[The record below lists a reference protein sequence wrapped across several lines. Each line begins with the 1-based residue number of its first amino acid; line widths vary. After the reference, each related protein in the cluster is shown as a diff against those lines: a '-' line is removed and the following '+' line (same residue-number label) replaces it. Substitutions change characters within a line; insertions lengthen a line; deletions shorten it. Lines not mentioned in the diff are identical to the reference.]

1 MTWAWHN
8 PVPVAH
14 DHPPHPGLDLIARL
28 ESVFAP
34 LLQRIA
40 ACHALLPLLLPLACA
55 RLMRARARITAI
67 LTAVAEGTW
76 QAPRPNAG
84 RGAATRTPRTTLRK
98 RTPTP
103 YLPRRKGWLGHVTD
117 HHVRAHASQLTH
129 LLTDPGTQA
138 ILARAPATA
147 RAALI
152 RALRGPT
159 RLLGLDLPSQLQ
171 LPGPPRPPRIRK
183 QRLPSPRTCGGLGPQ
198 SGPMEGGVA
207 SHTQARLLPTDH
219 PIPRNALAFARYNR
233 RRFGKG
239 G

>member
-28 ESVFAP
+28 DSVFAP
-34 LLQRIA
+34 LFQRIA
-40 ACHALLPLLLPLACA
+40 ACTALLPLLLPLACA

-84 RGAATRTPRTTLRK
+84 RGAAPRGAATRTQRTTPRK
-98 RTPTP
+98 RTPAL

-129 LLTDPGTQA
+129 LLADPGTQA

-171 LPGPPRPPRIRK
+171 LPGPPRPPRARK
-183 QRLPSPRTCGGLGPQ
+183 NLLSPRQ
-198 SGPMEGGVA
+198 SRGEPEGG
-207 SHTQARLLPTDH
+207 SPLRTTQAGGLLPTDH

>member
-1 MTWAWHN
+1 LHRPDIGLIVLFLTWAWHN

-67 LTAVAEGTW
+67 LTAIVEGTW
-76 QAPRPNAG
+76 QAPRPHA
-84 RGAATRTPRTTLRK
+84 PRTTPRK
-98 RTPTP
+98 RPPTP

-129 LLTDPGTQA
+129 LLNDPGTQA
-138 ILARAPATA
+138 ILTRAPATA

-159 RLLGLDLPSQLQ
+159 RLLALDLPPQLQ
-171 LPGPPRPPRIRK
+171 LAGPPRPPRVRK
-183 QRLPSPRTCGGLGPQ
+183 NLLSPRQ
-198 SGPMEGGVA
+198 SRGEPEGGSPLRNTRV
-207 SHTQARLLPTDH
+207 TLLPTDH
-219 PIPRNALAFARYNR
+219 PIPQNALAFARYNR

>member
-28 ESVFAP
+28 DSIFAP

-55 RLMRARARITAI
+55 RLMRARARIKAI

-76 QAPRPNAG
+76 QAPRRRA
-84 RGAATRTPRTTLRK
+84 PRTTPRK
-98 RTPTP
+98 HSPTPT
-103 YLPRRKGWLGHVTD
+103 LPRRKGWLGHVTD
-117 HHVRAHASQLTH
+117 HHVRAHASPLTH
-129 LLTDPGTQA
+129 LLNDPGTKA
-138 ILARAPATA
+138 ILARAPVTA

-152 RALRGPT
+152 RALRGPA
-159 RLLGLDLPSQLQ
+159 RLLALDLPNQLQ
-171 LPGPPRPPRIRK
+171 LAGPPRPPRIR
-183 QRLPSPRTCGGLGPQ
+183 PPRPRPAAPQ
-198 SGPMEGGVA
+198 GV
-207 SHTQARLLPTDH
+207 LPTDR
-219 PIPRNALAFARYNR
+219 PIPRNVLAFARYNR

-239 G
+239 A

>member
-14 DHPPHPGLDLIARL
+14 DHPPHPGLELIARL

-34 LLQRIA
+34 LFQRIT
-40 ACHALLPLLLPLACA
+40 ACTALLPLLLPLACA
-55 RLMRARARITAI
+55 RLMRARARIAAI
-67 LTAVAEGTW
+67 LAAVAEGTW
-76 QAPRPNAG
+76 QAPRPRAP
-84 RGAATRTPRTTLRK
+84 RPTPRK
-98 RTPTP
+98 RTLSP
-103 YLPRRKGWLGHVTD
+103 YLPRRRGWLGHVTD

-129 LLTDPGTQA
+129 LLNDPGTQA

-171 LPGPPRPPRIRK
+171 LAGPPRPPRIRK
-183 QRLPSPRTCGGLGPQ
+183 PRPRPERPQ
-198 SGPMEGGVA
+198 GV
-207 SHTQARLLPTDH
+207 LPTDR
-219 PIPRNALAFARYNR
+219 PIPRNVLAFARYNR